1 MRLNWQSAK
10 LSVMKK
16 IIESDRVPAP
26 IGPYSQAVL
35 SGGTLYASGQ
45 IALDAETG
53 IMENESIETEIKKV
67 MSNIK
72 ALLAEANMEFSNVVK
87 SSIFL
92 KDLNDFDVVNRIYG
106 GYFIN
111 QYPARETIEVA
122 RLPKDA
128 RVEISILAIK

>member
-1 MRLNWQSAK
+1 M
-10 LSVMKK
+10 VMKR

-35 SGGTLYASGQ
+35 CGGTLYASGQ
-45 IALDAETG
+45 IALDADTG
-53 IMENESIETEIKKV
+53 VMENESIESEIKKV

-72 ALLAEANMEFSNVVK
+72 SLLTAADMDFSNVVK

-92 KDLNDFDVVNRIYG
+92 KDLNDFEVVNKIYG

-111 QYPARETIEVA
+111 QYPARETVEVA

-128 RVEISILAIK
+128 RVEISILAVK

>member
-1 MRLNWQSAK
+1 
-10 LSVMKK
+10 MKK

-53 IMENESIETEIKKV
+53 VMENESIETEIKKV

-72 ALLAEANMEFSNVVK
+72 ALLAAANMEFSNVVK

-111 QYPARETIEVA
+111 QYPARETVEVA

-128 RVEISILAIK
+128 RVEISILAVK

>member
-1 MRLNWQSAK
+1 
-10 LSVMKK
+10 MKK

-35 SGGTLYASGQ
+35 SGSTLYASGQ

-53 IMENESIETEIKKV
+53 VMENESIETEIKKV

-72 ALLAEANMEFSNVVK
+72 ALLAEAGMEFSNVVK

-92 KDLNDFDVVNRIYG
+92 NDLNDFDVVNRIYG

-111 QYPARETIEVA
+111 QYPARETVEVA

-128 RVEISILAIK
+128 RVEISIIAIK